1 MRKTVVASLL
11 FLWVSL
17 SGQNMRQMTPSGGA
31 SSTIGCSASPGNT
44 AGAYRQLCSS
54 SAGVLYVCNN
64 ASGCTVS
71 GDWVA
76 AGASIS
82 GAPSSWPSS
91 FTPSAHAST
100 HAAAGS
106 DALSLSAAQI
116 SGLPG
121 ASSTSPSMDGAA
133 AVGTGT
139 TWARADHVH
148 PTDTSRQAAISGA
161 PGTWPTFAASATT
174 DTTNASNIT
183 SGTISPTLL
192 PALEAFT
199 FMICTTLGCLAEQ
212 TFNNYFVRSPNGVTF
227 DECGIS
233 LQTPPT
239 VQTVI
244 VDIQTAAGVSIF
256 STNKLS
262 IATGVTTTQFQAT
275 FSSSPYTAA
284 KGAQFK
290 AVVTQPDT
298 GGVALGGFVACRVH

>member
-82 GAPSSWPSS
+82 GAP
-91 FTPSAHAST
+91 
-100 HAAAGS
+100 
-106 DALSLSAAQI
+106 
-116 SGLPG
+116 
-121 ASSTSPSMDGAA
+121 
-133 AVGTGT
+133 
-139 TWARADHVH
+139 
-148 PTDTSRQAAISGA
+148 
-161 PGTWPTFAASATT
+161 GTWPTFAASATT

-199 FMICTTLGCLAEQ
+199 FMICTTAGCLAEQ

-262 IATGVTTTQFQAT
+262 IATGVTATQFQAT

-290 AVVTQPDT
+290 AVVTQADT
-298 GGVALGGFVACRVH
+298 GGAALGGFVACRVH